1 MSDNQLIQ
9 QTNQVTGQ
17 PSKNEPAVED
27 SFEEPEIYAVNI
39 AKIAEELKKSYQV
52 APEIAP
58 NIAVDDFKE
67 IIIDILRTL
76 GFNKYMTVEFNPI
89 MYDKPLHT
97 IITVSKA
104 LEEEW
109 GKDKVDKIVK
119 EFYNNAMEEFADS
132 MKPPKTKVLEGEAE
146 AVQLTVYDLTGIYE
160 FSVIIELFFMP
171 PSNKI
176 NEFRATWILVKK

>member
-1 MSDNQLIQ
+1 MSDNQPTQ
-9 QTNQVTGQ
+9 QINQTTGQ

-27 SFEEPEIYAVNI
+27 SFEEPEIYTVDI
-39 AKIAEELKKSYQV
+39 AKIAEELKKSYQI

-97 IITVSKA
+97 CITISKT
-104 LEEEW
+104 LEDEW
-109 GKDKVDKIVK
+109 GKDKVDEIIK
-119 EFYNNAMEEFADS
+119 EFYNNAMKEFANS
-132 MKPPKTKVLEGEAE
+132 MKPPKTEVLEGEAE
-146 AVQLTVYDLTGIYE
+146 AVQLAVYELTGIYE
-160 FSVIIELFFMP
+160 LSVIIELFFMP

>member
-1 MSDNQLIQ
+1 MSDIQAIQ
-9 QTNQVTGQ
+9 QTNQVTSQ

-27 SFEEPEIYAVNI
+27 SFEEPEIYTVNI

-67 IIIDILRTL
+67 IIIDMLHIL
-76 GFNKYMTVEFNPI
+76 GFNKYITVEFNPI

-97 IITVSKA
+97 FITVSKT
-104 LEEEW
+104 LEDEW
-109 GKDKVDKIVK
+109 GKDKVDEIIK

-146 AVQLTVYDLTGIYE
+146 AVQLTVYDLSGIYE

-171 PSNKI
+171 PPNKI
-176 NEFRATWILVKK
+176 NEYRATWILVKK